1 MVKGRKS
8 TAVLW
13 SVPDEIKKGSFQPD
27 EVEKLP
33 FFWIEID

>member
-1 MVKGRKS
+1 MVKARKS
-8 TAVLW
+8 TAVLCT
-13 SVPDEIKKGSFQPD
+13 VPDKKKGSFQPG